1 VNLVLAN
8 QGIDMTNLRSISA
21 AAVAWPVLLAFAC
34 VAHGQQDPAQGNKA
48 AKPPV
53 EAAAAESGVA
63 TQKPAK
69 PGAQGGS
76 TSPEA
81 DAAAAA
87 KGNKAGK
94 PSVAEAASRAGV
106 ATQKPAKSGTQSGA
120 ASAP

>member
-1 VNLVLAN
+1 
-8 QGIDMTNLRSISA
+8 MTNLRPISA
-21 AAVAWPVLLAFAC
+21 ATVALPVLLAFVS
-34 VAHGQQDPAQGNKA
+34 VAHGQDPAQGNKA

-53 EAAAAESGVA
+53 EAAASQSGVA
-63 TQKPAK
+63 TRKPAK

-76 TSPEA
+76 TSQEA

-106 ATQKPAKSGTQSGA
+106 ATEKPAKSGTQSGA
-120 ASAP
+120 AAASAP